1 MPMDVSGLSAYPD
14 FLAFGITL
22 LLTSSSLS
30 LWFPILIELLCAVML
45 AVGVKE
51 STRFNSVFTG
61 LNLLVV
67 CFVVIAGSFKADLDN
82 WRIDENDI
90 PKGLVASVTRRDLT
104 WDSAI
109 DMVRAVSSLSASPE
123 WWPVRPLA
131 SMVIRLDNFGRFYA
145 NL

>member
-1 MPMDVSGLSAYPD
+1 MNLGTASVARGYSGYIDSLVNGTIQSHFRQWMPMNVTGLSSYPD

-22 LLTSSSLS
+22 LLTGSSFSKTNLRFIQ
-30 LWFPILIELLCAVML
+30 LIFPVML

-82 WRIDENDI
+82 WRLKEEDI
-90 PKGLVASVTRRDLT
+90 PAGLAL
-104 WDSAI
+104 
-109 DMVRAVSSLSASPE
+109 
-123 WWPVRPLA
+123 
-131 SMVIRLDNFGRFYA
+131 
-145 NL
+145 